1 MAAASPQRHVQGRI
15 PGCYGQYWWQV
26 VQDDAKKLVVEE
38 HQHDFSLV
46 LDWVALT
53 GQVQW
58 TRGKGTEAPVK
69 ETHALYW
76 SEEDTGGIRCD
87 SETNLE
93 FWLQISA
100 PRL

>member
-1 MAAASPQRHVQGRI
+1 MAAASSKRRVQGRI
-15 PGCYGQYWWQV
+15 PGCYGKYCWQV
-26 VQDDAKKLVVEE
+26 VQDNAHKLVVEE
-38 HQHDFSLV
+38 PKYDFSLV

-58 TRGKGTEAPVK
+58 TRGKGTEEPVL
-69 ETHALYW
+69 ESHVLYW
-76 SEEDTGGIRCD
+76 SEDDTGGIRCD

-100 PRL
+100 PTL